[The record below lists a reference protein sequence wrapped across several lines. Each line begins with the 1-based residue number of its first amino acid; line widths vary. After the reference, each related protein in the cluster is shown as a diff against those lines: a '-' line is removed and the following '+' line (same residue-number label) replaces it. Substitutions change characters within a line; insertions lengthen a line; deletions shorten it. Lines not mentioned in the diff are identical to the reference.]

1 MSLISDADPSKEYL
15 NEQLARASEHGNR
28 DRVIEL
34 IAAGADPNAA
44 DSGSWTPLLW
54 SVWSGGSKCCPE
66 LIRAGA
72 DISATDSSGN
82 TALHYAVWNG
92 DTEGARVLLD
102 AGADPAAANLNGT
115 VPLHCAMRRGGS
127 PTYKEFVE
135 AGIRMIKM
143 LIDAGADI
151 YEKDLKGRTP
161 MDEIAA
167 LYPDI
172 YLKKHRIIEKYAEAA
187 QSKRLK
193 KEDRR
198 RSARTGYEFDI

>member
-54 SVWSGGSKCCPE
+54 SAWSGGSKCSLE

-72 DISATDSSGN
+72 DISAADSSGN

-92 DTEGARVLLD
+92 DIEGARILLD

-115 VPLHCAMRRGGS
+115 VPLHCAMRRGES
-127 PTYKEFVE
+127 SSYRQFIE

-161 MDEIAA
+161 MDEIEV

>member
-54 SVWSGGSKCCPE
+54 SAWSGGSKCSLE

-72 DISATDSSGN
+72 DISAADSSGN

-92 DTEGARVLLD
+92 DIEGARILLD

-115 VPLHCAMRRGGS
+115 VPLHCAMRRGES
-127 PTYKEFVE
+127 SSYRQFIE

-193 KEDRR
+193 KEDRH